1 MLQVAMPQ
9 EIVEALIVVGIIG
22 GVFGLIGG
30 FLGSKRK
37 LVGSALLGVIGGIAL
52 AAIARIA
59 GFPPVL
65 ELDEGFSALY
75 AAAGG
80 FVLGFVVNRSTGT

>member
-1 MLQVAMPQ
+1 MMQVVMPQ
-9 EIVEALIVVGIIG
+9 EIVEALIVVGVIG

-37 LVGSALLGVIGGIAL
+37 LVGSTLLGIIGGIAL

-59 GFPPVL
+59 GFPPIL

-75 AAAGG
+75 AGVGG
-80 FVLGFVVNRSTGT
+80 FVLGFVVNRSTGS